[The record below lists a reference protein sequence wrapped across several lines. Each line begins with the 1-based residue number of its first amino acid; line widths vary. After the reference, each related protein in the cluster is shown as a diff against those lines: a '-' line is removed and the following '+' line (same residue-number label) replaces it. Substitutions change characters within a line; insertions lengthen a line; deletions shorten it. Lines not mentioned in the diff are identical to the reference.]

1 MAIFRLDAG
10 VRAKGPRGLR
20 LALGFAVLVA
30 IALLADSALA
40 SGRSE
45 TSLQTLN
52 RKVLISVNRFRHNHG
67 LVPLRESAALDRS
80 ARRHSFE
87 MGRLGYFGHS
97 SADGKQFW
105 QRIRHFYP
113 ARGYSYWAAGENL
126 VWASPSLS
134 ARNAMSMW
142 ISSPPHRAN
151 LLSRQWRQIGISAV
165 GVARAPGVYGDRQ
178 VTIITTD
185 FGVRR

>member
-1 MAIFRLDAG
+1 MATRVSGSGA
-10 VRAKGPRGLR
+10 VRVV
-20 LALGFAVLVA
+20 LALAALVA
-30 IALLADSALA
+30 AAFVANSALA
-40 SGRSE
+40 GSRSE

-52 RKVLISVNRFRHNHG
+52 HKVLASMNRFRVAHG
-67 LVPLRESAALDRS
+67 VVPLHESPALDNS
-80 ARRHSFE
+80 ARRHSLE

-97 SADGKQFW
+97 SAGGASFW

-113 ARGYSYWAAGENL
+113 AGGYSYWSVGENL

-134 ARNAMSMW
+134 AEGAMKMW

-151 LLSRQWRQIGISAV
+151 LLSPRWRQVGVSAV
-165 GVARAPGVYGDRQ
+165 GVVRAPGVYGGRR